1 LAAPIGV
8 TGAAQDSS
16 GYDNFMENLTTM
28 FIAVTAGAVVL
39 QAGLLL
45 GMYLAMRKTSTRLES
60 LADEVKTKALPAL
73 DSAQALLSDIRPQL
87 NLIAENLAE
96 TTSVIRGQVERVDA
110 TVNDV
115 VDRARL
121 QIIRADDL
129 LSRTLD
135 RVEETSE
142 MVHKTVLSPVRQF
155 SGLIQGLTAGIEF
168 LVGGRGGRNGRS
180 RDPRRPVAQDEM
192 FI

>member
-1 LAAPIGV
+1 M
-8 TGAAQDSS
+8 D
-16 GYDNFMENLTTM
+16 NLTTI

-39 QAGLLL
+39 QACLLL
-45 GMYLAMRKTSTRLES
+45 AMYLAMRKTSTRLES
-60 LADEVKTKALPAL
+60 LAEEVKTKALPTI
-73 DSAQALLSDIRPQL
+73 DSAQALLADIRPKL
-87 NLIAENLAE
+87 HVIADNLAE
-96 TTSVIRGQVERVDA
+96 TTSAVRDQMARVDA

-121 QIIRADDL
+121 QVIRADDL

-142 MVHKTVLSPVRQF
+142 IVHRTVVSPVRQF

-168 LVGGRGGRNGRS
+168 LVGGRGRRNGRS
-180 RDPRRPVAQDEM
+180 RDPRRPVPQDEM

>member
-1 LAAPIGV
+1 
-8 TGAAQDSS
+8 
-16 GYDNFMENLTTM
+16 METLTTI
-28 FIAVTAGAVVL
+28 FIVVTALAVVL

-45 GMYLAMRKTSTRLES
+45 GMFLAMRKTNARVQS
-60 LADEVKTKALPAL
+60 LAEEVKTKALPTL
-73 DSAQALLSDIRPQL
+73 DSAHALLTDIRPKL
-87 NLIAENLAE
+87 EMIADNLAE
-96 TTSVIRGQVERVDA
+96 TTSTIRNEVQRVDA

-121 QIIRADDL
+121 QVIRADDL

-142 MVHKTVLSPVRQF
+142 IVHKTVVSPVRQF
-155 SGLIQGLTAGIEF
+155 SGLIQGVTAGIEF
-168 LVGGRGGRNGRS
+168 LVGGRGRRNGRT
-180 RDPRRPVAQDEM
+180 RDTRRPVPQDEM

>member
-1 LAAPIGV
+1 M
-8 TGAAQDSS
+8 D
-16 GYDNFMENLTTM
+16 NLTPI
-28 FIAVTAGAVVL
+28 FIAVTAGAVIL
-39 QAGLLL
+39 QAFLLL

-87 NLIAENLAE
+87 HVIAENLAE
-96 TTSVIRGQVERVDA
+96 TTSALRDQVQRVDA

-121 QIIRADDL
+121 QVIRADDL

-180 RDPRRPVAQDEM
+180 RDPRRPVPQDEM

>member
-1 LAAPIGV
+1 
-8 TGAAQDSS
+8 
-16 GYDNFMENLTTM
+16 MENLTAI
-28 FIAVTAGAVVL
+28 FIGVTALAVII

-60 LADEVKTKALPAL
+60 LDEDVKTKALRTI
-73 DSAQALLSDIRPQL
+73 DSAQALLTEIRPKLQV
-87 NLIAENLAE
+87 IAENLSD
-96 TTSVIRGQVERVDA
+96 TTSTIRGEVHRVEA

-121 QIIRADDL
+121 QVIRADDL

-135 RVEETSE
+135 RVEATSE
-142 MVHKTVLSPVRQF
+142 AVHKTVVSPFRHV
-155 SGLIQGLTAGIEF
+155 SGLIHGVTAGVEF
-168 LVGGRGGRNGRS
+168 FVGHSRKNGPSEVRQ
-180 RDPRRPVAQDEM
+180 PVPQDEM

>member
-1 LAAPIGV
+1 MSAGSRLSDTIDLDGDPAAAMAFDLTIEPGGV
-8 TGAAQDSS
+8 HDICFYMGDAGSREGAA
-16 GYDNFMENLTTM
+16 
-28 FIAVTAGAVVL
+28 
-39 QAGLLL
+39 
-45 GMYLAMRKTSTRLES
+45 
-60 LADEVKTKALPAL
+60 
-73 DSAQALLSDIRPQL
+73 ALLADIRPKLQV
-87 NLIAENLAE
+87 IADNLAE
-96 TTSVIRGQVERVDA
+96 TTSTVREQVQRVDA

-121 QIIRADDL
+121 QVIRADDL

-142 MVHKTVLSPVRQF
+142 IVHRTVVSPVRQF

-168 LVGGRGGRNGRS
+168 FVARRGRKNGRS
-180 RDPRRPVAQDEM
+180 RDPRRPVPQDEM

>member
-1 LAAPIGV
+1 M
-8 TGAAQDSS
+8 D
-16 GYDNFMENLTTM
+16 NLTPI
-28 FIAVTAGAVVL
+28 FIAVTAAAVIL

-60 LADEVKTKALPAL
+60 LAEEVKTKALPTI
-73 DSAQALLSDIRPQL
+73 DSAQALLADIRPKL
-87 NLIAENLAE
+87 LVIADNLAE
-96 TTSVIRGQVERVDA
+96 TTSTVREQVQRVDA
-110 TVNDV
+110 TVNDA

-121 QIIRADDL
+121 QVIRADDL

-142 MVHKTVLSPVRQF
+142 IVHKTVVSPVRQF

-168 LVGGRGGRNGRS
+168 FVARRGRKNGRS
-180 RDPRRPVAQDEM
+180 RDPRRPVPQDEM